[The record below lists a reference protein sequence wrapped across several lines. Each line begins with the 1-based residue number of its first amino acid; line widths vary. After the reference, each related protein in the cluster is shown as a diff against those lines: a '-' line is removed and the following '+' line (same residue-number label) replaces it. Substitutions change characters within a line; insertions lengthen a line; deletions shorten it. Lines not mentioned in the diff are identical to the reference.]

1 MNMNIRLL
9 YKYSFFC
16 VWFLL
21 GCQTTTHKGSNTPQ
35 KDTVEVT
42 SAQEKSLE
50 SEHSEESSQTN
61 VTHEYQPPKERQYIC
76 PNGWRQEREMP
87 SYSLDEHELFLKDLP
102 SLDDQRVL
110 IELRISRVYKSN
122 AIGTKFQGF
131 DKPLL
136 LVEPKENVHG
146 FSKIEFDLA
155 DKQQLFLP
163 PFPID
168 DCILFEKYEGDMLMR
183 LVLKLDV
190 NMITLD
196 DGMKKAVVTG
206 MIQ

>member
-1 MNMNIRLL
+1 MLFKAKMNMNIRLL

-35 KDTVEVT
+35 KDTVEGT

-50 SEHSEESSQTN
+50 FEHSEESSQTN
-61 VTHEYQPPKERQYIC
+61 ATHEYQPPKERQYIC

-110 IELRISRVYKSN
+110 IELRVSGLCKAN

-146 FSKIEFDLA
+146 FSKIEFGLTDT
-155 DKQQLFLP
+155 QQLCVSSSP
-163 PFPID
+163 H
-168 DCILFEKYEGDMLMR
+168 
-183 LVLKLDV
+183 
-190 NMITLD
+190 
-196 DGMKKAVVTG
+196 
-206 MIQ
+206 